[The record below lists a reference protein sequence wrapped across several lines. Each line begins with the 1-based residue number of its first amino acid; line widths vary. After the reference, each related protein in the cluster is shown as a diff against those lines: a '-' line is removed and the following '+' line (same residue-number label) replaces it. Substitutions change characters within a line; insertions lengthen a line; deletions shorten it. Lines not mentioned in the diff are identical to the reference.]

1 MTLIGRLCAVGLLA
15 GACQS
20 GAGASQPALLMQ
32 GDRPAMDQL
41 RAVLA
46 KEMGRAAIDLG
57 PSDPTRSS
65 MISVLPVPA
74 GPLNDRDMALPTVF
88 RLESDG
94 KACALVRQETGARIV
109 LDGVKCRVA
118 PEQ

>member
-1 MTLIGRLCAVGLLA
+1 MRLAWVCVAGVLA

-20 GAGASQPALLMQ
+20 MVGAPQPALLMQ
-32 GDRPAMDQL
+32 GDAVAMDRV
-41 RAVLA
+41 RAALA
-46 KEMGRAAIDLG
+46 KEMGRSPVDLG

-65 MISVLPVPA
+65 VISVLPVPA

-94 KACALVRQETGARIV
+94 KTCALVREGTGARVV
-109 LDGVKCRVA
+109 LEAGAGGGR
-118 PEQ
+118 